1 MNFAPGD
8 LNEVLALLKSALEL
22 PVDQRAAWLD
32 TLEASRPRLK
42 NTVIEFLQR
51 HAEHETGDVLNTL
64 SSYATSDAADSLS
77 GTQAPASG
85 NVIGPYRLLRP
96 IGEGGMSSVW
106 LAERDDGV
114 IKRKIALKLPHWWAL
129 SKLTDRAV
137 QERDILASLEHTNI
151 ARMYDAGITG
161 DGRPYLALEFI
172 EGKPIDVYCSEHGLD
187 ARARVG
193 LAIQVTRAVAYAHSR
208 LVVHRDLKPSNILVD
223 AQGQVHLL
231 DFGIAKLLEEGT
243 AANKALTKV
252 GARVLTPEYA
262 SPEQIMG
269 EPVTTGSDVYS
280 LGVVLYELLCGRL
293 PYEFKS
299 ASATDWEILSSEVA
313 PPSTAAEAKVA
324 RGLRGDL
331 DTIVLKAL
339 KKERVD
345 RYETA
350 AALADDLESYLRGDP
365 VLAQPDSPGY
375 RLRKFAQKNR
385 LAVGAV
391 TAVVLALAGGLAVA
405 TWQLRVAR
413 AEKQHAEEVKEFVAS
428 IFRSADPY
436 FTGNHSMSAAQLLT
450 LAKGRIDVE
459 MTSQPQSGSELLTI
473 VGEAQTNLEQ
483 YDEARATLDAAIKQA
498 ARAGEDSGLYSAQSL
513 VTLASIDLNE
523 GHYDVAKL
531 KLDAAIPELRRH
543 GKAAARSL
551 VNALASRGYIAVEDG
566 DNERSIADNREAV
579 DIALAELGKTNS
591 ETILAMRQLAQALLM
606 AGKIPEAI
614 EFAKRANDS
623 ALASYGTGGRNAL
636 LVETEDVYGRA
647 LVDSGKLEE
656 GIAHLQNAVNSASA
670 AFGEKSGSV
679 ASKLTWL
686 ARAQQKLGDMP
697 AAVASLERACN
708 SATSDLDRA
717 RASASLG
724 VTLIGARRLDRAI
737 EVLQQ
742 ATADLKK
749 LDTNEASWWPNSVAT
764 YAIALALAGQT
775 DAAERVVRE
784 GLASGKAH
792 GSAAAD
798 LHNGLGL
805 IALSRGDAKAAAT
818 EYRQALELSGP
829 ADPPTR
835 QRAAALTGLGRA
847 QIALNDLAAADASLQ
862 QADATNRKLYQRTTP
877 ATADVLIARGRIALE
892 QKRTGDALALFAEAD
907 SFWNGFAPT
916 SRWGGEAA
924 YWHGRALLASS
935 KNAEALERLQTAVAA
950 LGKPD
955 SPQTAALLADANSQ
969 IALSRSLRSPP
980 SP

>member
-1 MNFAPGD
+1 VNLAPGE

-22 PVDQRAAWLD
+22 PVDQRVAWLD

-42 NTVIEFLQR
+42 DTVVEFLQR

-64 SSYATSDAADSLS
+64 SNYTGSDADSLS

-85 NVIGPYRLLRP
+85 NVIGPYRLLRA

-151 ARMYDAGITG
+151 ARLYDAGITS

-172 EGKPIDVYCSEHGLD
+172 EGKPIDIYCREHELD
-187 ARARVG
+187 ARGRVE
-193 LAIQVTRAVAYAHSR
+193 LAVQVTRAVAYAHSR

-243 AANKALTKV
+243 VASKVLTRV

-280 LGVVLYELLCGRL
+280 LGVVLYELLCGKL

-299 ASATDWEILSSEVA
+299 ATVTDWEILSSEIA
-313 PPSTAAEAKVA
+313 PPSDTAEPKIA
-324 RGLRGDL
+324 RSLRGDL

-339 KKERVD
+339 KKERAD

-350 AALADDLESYLRGDP
+350 AALADDLESYLHGDP
-365 VLAQPDSPGY
+365 VMAQPDSAGY

-385 LAVGAV
+385 IAVGAV
-391 TAVVLALAGGLAVA
+391 TAVVLALAAGLAVA
-405 TWQLRVAR
+405 TWQLRIAR
-413 AEKQHAEEVKEFVAS
+413 EEKRHAEEVKEFVAS

-436 FTGNHSMSAAQLLT
+436 FTGNHTMSAAQLLT
-450 LAKGRIDVE
+450 LAKERIDAE
-459 MTSQPQSGSELLTI
+459 MASQPRSGSELLTI
-473 VGEAQTNLEQ
+473 VGEAQSNMEQ

-498 ARAGEDSGLYSAQSL
+498 SRTAGDSDLYSAQAL

-531 KLDAAIPELRRH
+531 KLDAAIPVLRRY
-543 GKAAARSL
+543 GKPAARSL

-566 DNERSIADNREAV
+566 DHDTSIANNREAV
-579 DIALAELGKTNS
+579 DLAVAELGKTNS
-591 ETILAMRQLAQALLM
+591 ETILATRQLAQAYQM
-606 AGKIPEAI
+606 AGKIPEAV
-614 EFAKRANDS
+614 EFAKQANDS
-623 ALASYGTGGRNAL
+623 ALASYGSGGRNAL

-647 LVDSGKLEE
+647 LADSGKLEE
-656 GIAHLQNAVNSASA
+656 GIAHLQNAVNSAAA

-686 ARAQQKLGDMP
+686 ARAQQKLGDLP
-697 AAVASLERACN
+697 AAVTSLERACK

-724 VTLIGARRLDRAI
+724 VALLGARQLDRAV
-737 EVLQQ
+737 EVLEQ

-749 LDTNEASWWPNSVAT
+749 LDTNEASWWPNSIAT
-764 YAIALALAGQT
+764 YGIALALAGKS

-784 GLASGKAH
+784 GLSSGIAR
-792 GSAAAD
+792 GSGLAD

-805 IALSRGDAKAAAT
+805 IALNRGDAQSAVT
-818 EYRQALELSGP
+818 EYQQALELSGSEGT
-829 ADPPTR
+829 PTR
-835 QRAAALTGLGRA
+835 QRAAAQIGLGLA
-847 QIALNDLAAADASLQ
+847 QLGLKDPAAADKVLQ
-862 QADATNRKLYQRTTP
+862 QAEATNHKLYQRTTP
-877 ATADVLIARGRIALE
+877 SLMDVEVARGRVALE
-892 QKRTGDALALFAEAD
+892 QGRTSDALPLFADAD
-907 SFWNGFAPT
+907 KFWSDFAPT
-916 SRWGGEAA
+916 TRWAGEAA
-924 YWHGRALLASS
+924 YWHGRALVASDRVEEGL
-935 KNAEALERLQTAVAA
+935 NRLQAAVVT
-950 LGKPD
+950 LGKQD
-955 SPQTAALLADANSQ
+955 SPQNTRLLADANEHL
-969 IALSRSLRSPP
+969 AGARRTK
-980 SP
+980 